1 MSIPNQ
7 AIRTN
12 QVDKPSK
19 EEIKTYWNT
28 PRVEFSVNEVAIVAS
43 KNRNNTYRIGNEC
56 IIIITSSNGFMS
68 IITSILTC
76 NPF

>member
-7 AIRTN
+7 AMWTN
-12 QVDKPSK
+12 QVDKPCK
-19 EEIKTYWNT
+19 EEIKIYWNT
-28 PRVEFSVNEVAIVAS
+28 PRVEFSVKEIAIVAS

-56 IIIITSSNGFMS
+56 KIIITSSNGFMS